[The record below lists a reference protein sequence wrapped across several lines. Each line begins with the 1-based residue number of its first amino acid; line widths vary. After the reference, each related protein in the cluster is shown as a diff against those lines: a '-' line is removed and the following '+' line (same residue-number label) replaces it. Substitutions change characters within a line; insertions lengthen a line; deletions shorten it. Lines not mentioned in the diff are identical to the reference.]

1 MAGMFRGMADTPEIG
16 LGRQHDG
23 GAGIAVSDLK
33 GWFLREVLPLEAA
46 LMQFL
51 RRSGRSK
58 SEIDDLCQDVY
69 VRIFEAAQKQLP
81 QPVRPFVFTV
91 ARNLLIDRIRKDQI
105 VPIETVAELDMLDVA
120 FEGPGPDRTVMAR
133 EELRRLQAALDLLPE
148 RCREAVVMRKV
159 EGLSRR
165 EIAQRMG
172 IAEFTVNAHLTHGVR
187 ALADMVYGDP
197 AQLRRKT

>member
-16 LGRQHDG
+16 LGRQHDS

-105 VPIETVAELDMLDVA
+105 VPIETVADLESLAVGADQ
-120 FEGPGPDRTVMAR
+120 PGPDRTVMAR
-133 EELRRLQAALDLLPE
+133 EELRRLQAALDRMPQ
-148 RCREAVVMRKV
+148 RCREAVVMKKI
-159 EGLSRR
+159 EGLSMR
-165 EIAQRMG
+165 EIAARMG
-172 IAEFTVNAHLTHGVR
+172 ISFKTVDRH
-187 ALADMVYGDP
+187 LADGAQYLADFIYGHADES
-197 AQLRRKT
+197 RKKP